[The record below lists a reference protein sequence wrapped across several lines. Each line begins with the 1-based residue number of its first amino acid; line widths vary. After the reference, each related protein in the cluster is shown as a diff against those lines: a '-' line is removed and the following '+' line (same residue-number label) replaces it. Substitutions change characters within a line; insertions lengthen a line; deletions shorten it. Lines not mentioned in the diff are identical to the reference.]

1 MDLEQTT
8 HVCVVFRQ
16 ASSPQCQLSTLKD
29 SNGQALWREEG
40 SELGKTDSFLPCQT
54 QILEH
59 ETAL

>member
-1 MDLEQTT
+1 MDLEETT
-8 HVCVVFRQ
+8 HVCVVFLQ

-29 SNGQALWREEG
+29 RNRQAHWREEG
-40 SELGKTDSFLPCQT
+40 SELVETDTFLPCQT